1 MQDSSSSFNPQDSS
15 YRWIIAALAATSFIM
30 AFVSRFAWPPLSPV
44 ISPVMGISTTEA
56 MGYMSVFYIGYVIT
70 QIPGGILG
78 DRFGPRLVL
87 STAMA
92 IQGVGTLGIGFTE
105 SYQVG
110 FFLRLLCG
118 LGAGCVYSSCLKSI
132 VTWFSPAQ
140 RGLAIGILMTSPTL
154 GIALP
159 NLIMPALNESMGWQ
173 NAFRCLGVAILIFSV
188 LTLVMLK
195 EIKTSQAGP
204 RKSFVVGL
212 KFVCSNKNILLI
224 SLAGFSLIW
233 CQIGFSSIANTYM
246 QNALNISNIDAGRVM
261 TAFGFIGILMPSLA
275 GYLCGRYPNSKKGML
290 IMCHVLLIAA
300 LLAFGQLGSMVA
312 CVVVASLLGCL
323 MGFANPIYS
332 VVIAENAGPEWAA
345 TAGGVGN
352 CIFQI
357 AAIIS
362 PTLIGLARDTSGS
375 FGWTWW
381 ILAGGALLGIL
392 VVLPITNKAAE
403 A

>member
-1 MQDSSSSFNPQDSS
+1 MQDSSSPFNPHASS

-30 AFVSRFAWPPLSPV
+30 AFISRFAWPPLSPV
-44 ISPVMGISTTEA
+44 ISKVMGVDTTAA
-56 MGYMSVFYIGYVIT
+56 MLYMSVFYIGYVVT

-87 STAMA
+87 SAAMA
-92 IQGVGTLGIGFTE
+92 IQGLGTLGIGFTE
-105 SYQVG
+105 NYQVG

-159 NLIMPALNESMGWQ
+159 NLIMPALNEAMGWQ

-188 LTLVMLK
+188 LTLIMLK
-195 EIKTSQAGP
+195 EVRTAQAGP
-204 RKSFVVGL
+204 RKSFIVGL
-212 KFVCSNKNILLI
+212 KFVLSNKNILLI
-224 SLAGFSLIW
+224 ALAGFSLIW
-233 CQIGFSSIANTYM
+233 CQIGFGSIANTYM
-246 QNALNISNIDAGRVM
+246 QEALNFSLLDAGKVM
-261 TAFGFIGILMPSLA
+261 SAFGLIGILMPSLA
-275 GYLCGRYPNSKKGML
+275 GYLCGKYPNSKKGML
-290 IMCHVLLIAA
+290 IMCHTLLIVA
-300 LLAFGQLGSMVA
+300 LLAFGQLGSMMA

-362 PTLIGLARDTSGS
+362 PALIGLAKDTSGG

-392 VVLPITNKAAE
+392 MVLPITNKVSE

>member
-1 MQDSSSSFNPQDSS
+1 MSENAPNPHASS
-15 YRWIIAALAATSFIM
+15 YRFVIAALAATSFVM
-30 AFVSRFAWPPLSPV
+30 AFISRFAWPPMIPV
-44 ISPVMGISTTEA
+44 ISPIMNINTTEA
-56 MGYMSVFYIGYVIT
+56 MAYMSVFYIGYVAT

-92 IQGVGTLGIGFTE
+92 VQGVGTLGIGFTE

-110 FFLRLLCG
+110 FALRLLCG

-140 RGLAIGILMTSPTL
+140 RGLAIGVLMTSPTL

-159 NLIMPALNESMGWQ
+159 NLIMPILNESMGWQ
-173 NAFRCLGVAILIFSV
+173 GAFRTLGVAILIFSV
-188 LTLVMLK
+188 LTLLLMK
-195 EIKTSQAGP
+195 EVKTAQAGP
-204 RKSFVVGL
+204 RKSFIVGL
-212 KFVCSNKNILLI
+212 KFVLSNRNILLV

-233 CQIGFSSIANTYM
+233 CQIGFGSIANTYM
-246 QNALNISNIDAGRVM
+246 KEALNLSIPEAGQVM
-261 TAFGFIGILMPSLA
+261 TAFGLIGILMPSLA
-275 GYLCGRYPNSKKGML
+275 GYLCGKYPTGKKWML
-290 IMCHVLLIAA
+290 IMCHVLLIVF
-300 LLAFGQLGSMVA
+300 LLTFGQLGTMMA
-312 CVVVASLLGCL
+312 CLVVASVLGCL

-332 VVIAENAGPEWAA
+332 VIIAENAGPEWAA

-357 AAIIS
+357 AAILS
-362 PTLIGLARDTSGS
+362 PLAIGMARDATGVFNS
-375 FGWTWW
+375 TWW
-381 ILAGGALLGIL
+381 ILAGGAFLGIL
-392 VVLPITNKAAE
+392 VSLPLTSKAPE